1 MRFKLVVAGLIFT
14 VMLGPEILDG
24 FEALLALG
32 IVMLALLIVIAL
44 FWASMAAGFVV
55 SLVYYR
61 DIPLVA
67 WGWPRVFEL
76 HAEKKPVGVSA
87 WLELG
92 KQFLIEAIPQ
102 YWKVFKRGILF
113 GLMFVVP
120 GAFVV
125 WDWGTT
131 ASPLGV
137 FVGMIACVSGIF
149 ILLGAA
155 R

>member
-14 VMLGPEILDG
+14 VMLGPEILEG
-24 FEALLALG
+24 FGALLALG
-32 IVMLALLIVIAL
+32 VVMLALLIAIAL

-76 HAEKKPVGVSA
+76 HAERKPVGVSG

-92 KQFLIEAIPQ
+92 KQFLVEATPQ

-113 GLMFVVP
+113 GIVFVVP
-120 GAFVV
+120 GAFVM
-125 WDWGTT
+125 WYRGTS

-137 FVGMIACVSGIF
+137 FVNALACVSGIF

-155 R
+155 Q